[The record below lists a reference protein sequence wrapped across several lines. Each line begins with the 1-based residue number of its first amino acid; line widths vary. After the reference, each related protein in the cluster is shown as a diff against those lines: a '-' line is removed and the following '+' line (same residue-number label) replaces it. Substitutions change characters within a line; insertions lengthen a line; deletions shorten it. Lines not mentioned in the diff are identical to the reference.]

1 VDREGRP
8 YAAAFRRSGVSA
20 EPAAVES
27 VAIRLAAYVT
37 DASLVAPRNL
47 LLPSSPVDV
56 LPALLSLSILGLG
69 LARAAGRRRELVGWA
84 ALAVLTFGLVAASGH
99 SRWPHHFAFP
109 LLFLVMALAVAL
121 ASLGQRARLATAA
134 LVLVYWTSLAVR
146 LPAAFIPPESA
157 REKDRLLAFV
167 RAEGLDRSTLQVHSS
182 WGTYYIAQ
190 LFGDPAR
197 MLVYLRAAPDDR
209 PRLERFREVALA
221 HGRGLL
227 LISARRWER
236 VQTPVVESVL
246 GPPLRSWP
254 FGDWRAVEYDP
265 SVSSGPS
272 LRP

>member
-1 VDREGRP
+1 V
-8 YAAAFRRSGVSA
+8 
-20 EPAAVES
+20 
-27 VAIRLAAYVT
+27 
-37 DASLVAPRNL
+37 
-47 LLPSSPVDV
+47 
-56 LPALLSLSILGLG
+56 
-69 LARAAGRRRELVGWA
+69 
-84 ALAVLTFGLVAASGH
+84 
-99 SRWPHHFAFP
+99 
-109 LLFLVMALAVAL
+109 
-121 ASLGQRARLATAA
+121 
-134 LVLVYWTSLAVR
+134 VYWTSLAVR
-146 LPAAFIPPESA
+146 LPAASIPPESA

-197 MLVYLRAAPDDR
+197 MLVYRRAAPDDR

-221 HGRGLL
+221 HGRGVL

-236 VQTPVVESVL
+236 VHTPIVESVL

-272 LRP
+272 PRP